1 MQEVKRGVGRLW
13 IGDDEKNPLAVIEYK
28 PFKEDVYVV
37 TSTRVRPELRG
48 QSIAGILLD
57 ELSDLAREEGFKLKA
72 QCSYVVKKFDVDSK
86 YDDVNVEKQS

>member
-72 QCSYVVKKFDVDSK
+72 QCSYVVKKFDIDSK